1 MISYSILIVTYNQK
15 ETLGKI
21 LDRLARQIKNPKMFE
36 IVVADDCSDDGTES
50 FVKRLRL
57 PIFLKYTRA
66 ANNVGRSI
74 IRNTGFQKT
83 AGQKVIF
90 LDGDMV
96 PGPVFIDSFIGS
108 WDRHPA
114 SVILGSWRNPPEW
127 KNDRL
132 YKYLSSRGR
141 QAATSE
147 TQIPGK
153 YFTSGNFSIDRNI
166 FERLSGFDLS
176 FEGWKGEDTD
186 FGLRLEKE
194 STPIW
199 YNPDA
204 VCYHYHKKSLEDMLG
219 EYERYG
225 RTSYRVLLEKHPD
238 KLIFDKGWILGLPD
252 PKAGT
257 LKKAVSKILSPL
269 RSDSSISILKTLEKF
284 AGGALFLNFCY
295 DWLFY
300 SRLAR
305 GYREGREKPS
315 E

>member
-15 ETLGKI
+15 KTLGMI
-21 LDRLARQIKNPKMFE
+21 LDSLAKQIKNPKMFE
-36 IVVADDCSDDGTES
+36 IVVADDCSDDGTGS
-50 FVKRLRL
+50 FIKRLRL

-66 ANNVGRSI
+66 DKNVGRSI
-74 IRNTGFQKT
+74 IRNMGFQKT

-96 PGPVFIDSFIGS
+96 PGSGFIDSFLGS
-108 WDRHPA
+108 WVKHPSA
-114 SVILGSWRNPPEW
+114 VIVASWRNPPQW

-132 YKYLSSRGR
+132 YYYLSSRGR
-141 QAATSE
+141 LAAKSE
-147 TQIPGK
+147 SQIPGK
-153 YFTSGNFSIDRNI
+153 YFTSGNFSIDRDV

-176 FEGWKGEDTD
+176 FEGWAGEDTD

-204 VCYHYHKKSLEDMLG
+204 VCYHYHRKPLEDILG

-225 RTSYRVLLEKHPD
+225 RTSYGVLLEKHPD
-238 KLIFDKGWILGLPD
+238 KLIFEKGWVLGLPD
-252 PKAGT
+252 PKAGM
-257 LKKAVSKILSPL
+257 LKRTVSNVLSPL
-269 RSDSSISILKTLEKF
+269 RSDSAISMLKAIERF
-284 AGGALFLNFCY
+284 AGGALFFNICY

-300 SRLAR
+300 SCFAR
-305 GYREGREKPS
+305 GYREGRNKPRK
-315 E
+315 

>member
-21 LDRLARQIKNPKMFE
+21 LNSLARQVKTPKMFE
-36 IVVADDCSDDGTES
+36 IVIADDCSDDGTES
-50 FVKRLRL
+50 FVKKLRL
-57 PIFLKYTRA
+57 PIFMKYTRA
-66 ANNVGRSI
+66 ASNVGRSI

-83 AGQKVIF
+83 AGKKVIF

-96 PGPVFIDSFIGS
+96 PGPGLIDSFLAS
-108 WDRHPA
+108 WSRQPKA
-114 SVILGSWRNPPEW
+114 VILGSWRNPVEW
-127 KNDRL
+127 ENDRL
-132 YKYLSSRGR
+132 YRYLSSRGR
-141 QAATSE
+141 LAAKSE

-153 YFTSGNFSIDRNI
+153 YFTSGIFSIDRSI
-166 FERLSGFDLS
+166 FEKLSGFDLS

-186 FGLRLEKE
+186 FGLRLENQ

-204 VCYHYHKKSLEDMLG
+204 MCYHHHKKSLEDMLG
-219 EYERYG
+219 EYERFG

-238 KLIFDKGWILGLPD
+238 KLVFEKGWMLGLPD
-252 PKAGT
+252 PKAGM
-257 LKKAVSKILSPL
+257 LKKMVSNLLFPF
-269 RSDSSISILKTLEKF
+269 RSDSAISMLKTVERI

-305 GYREGREKPS
+305 GYREGRNKPRK
-315 E
+315 